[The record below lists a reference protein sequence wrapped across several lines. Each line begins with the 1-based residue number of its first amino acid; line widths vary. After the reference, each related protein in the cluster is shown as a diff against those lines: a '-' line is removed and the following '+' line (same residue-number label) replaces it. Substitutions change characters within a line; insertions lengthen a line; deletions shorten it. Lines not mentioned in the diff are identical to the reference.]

1 MRNST
6 KFQRILTFGIS
17 RQETTLF
24 QEVLKDL
31 QFIYDGINPEK
42 LPSDLKCLII
52 ENNSDSLEFLDH
64 LFKSDKQ
71 NIGSLPVIIIGNNNN
86 GEIISNEFLPDREI
100 EFIQR
105 PYDIE
110 KLKTLLYQKVQ
121 HSNLQQNLNLAHQ
134 EVLFLQ
140 KKLNENEHRLK
151 ILSATVNEPIVF
163 VNGDIQIKFWN
174 KEAENIFGFSKFEVV
189 SEDFLQCIVA
199 PQSIQLVQGIFEAA
213 SQPDSKVFSTQ
224 QTFFVRNK
232 LGVVFET
239 EATISVHSLGKGLN
253 NFVFVFHD
261 VQKVKKL
268 EREIARNNELHEENK
283 ILREFIHTV
292 SHDLRTPM
300 NAILGIAKTLLK
312 YNSANLTDKQ
322 REGLDIIYQCGSELM
337 NLIRDLL
344 DLVRMERGKLE
355 LNNEYFDVDK
365 MLSLQKTQVLHL
377 LGDKQI
383 KFTIKKSH
391 SIPPI
396 LIGDYRKIGQVLTN
410 LLTNA
415 VKYTE
420 KGKIILSTHIIDNKI
435 FFEISDTGYGISED
449 KLKVITNKFE
459 QVNSA
464 YTVNGIGLGLHISS
478 KLIQMLK
485 GEISFESEP
494 GKGTVVRF
502 YITLP
507 EENKMSTSQ
516 VLKTYENKG
525 DYIIYNY
532 KTGKNLFLVID
543 DSEKNEFIYSLIG
556 ETKEYGI
563 ILAKNGKTGL
573 KALTDFKPDVV
584 LLKLEIPE
592 IHGTFLIKEIQE
604 INPHTPIFVITDY
617 EDLPISLPSE
627 VIVLLQPITIE
638 NIMESISKVRLSSTA
653 KIHHYKICFVYEELS
668 RFEKEQANK
677 TNKIFMQNRNT
688 LLSFIQLNR
697 LKIDYLVFEQA
708 YGQNNTELIFKM
720 IDDGCIGF
728 FKEIIILQDSQPMK
742 YLKQKIENC
751 SNVRL
756 MSTADFKIEDF
767 S

>member
-1 MRNST
+1 MRNSP
-6 KFQRILTFGIS
+6 KFQRVLTFGIS

-24 QEVLKDL
+24 QEALIDL
-31 QFIYDGINPEK
+31 QFVDGGINPEK
-42 LPSDLKCLII
+42 LPSGLRCLII
-52 ENNSDSLEFLDH
+52 ENNTDSFEFLNN
-64 LFKSDKQ
+64 LYKSDKQ
-71 NIGSLPVIIIGNNNN
+71 NFGSLPVIIIGKNNR
-86 GEIISNEFLPDREI
+86 GDIINKESFTGREI

-110 KLKTLLYQKVQ
+110 KLKALLYQKVR
-121 HSNLQQNLNLAHQ
+121 HSNLLHNLNLAHQ

-140 KKLNENEHRLK
+140 RKLNENEHRLK

-163 VNGDIQIKFWN
+163 VDSNLQIKFWN

-189 SEDFLQCIVA
+189 SEDFLQCIIA
-199 PQSIQLVQGIFEAA
+199 PQSIQLVQGIFQTV
-213 SQPDSKVFSTQ
+213 SQPGSKVLSAQ

-239 EATISVHSLGKGLN
+239 DATISVHSLGKGLN

-300 NAILGIAKTLLK
+300 NAILGIAKTLVK

-383 KFTIKKSH
+383 KFAIKKSH

-420 KGKIILSTHIIDNKI
+420 KGKIILSTHIIDNKF

-478 KLIQMLK
+478 KLILMMN
-485 GEISFESEP
+485 GEISFESKP

-502 YITLP
+502 YIFLP
-507 EENKMSTSQ
+507 EENKMSISQ
-516 VLKTYENKG
+516 VLKTYENKD
-525 DYIIYNY
+525 DYKIYNY
-532 KTGKNLFLVID
+532 VTGKKLFLVID

-556 ETKEYGI
+556 DTKEYAV

-573 KALTDFKPDVV
+573 KALSDFYPDVV

-592 IHGTFLIKEIQE
+592 IHGTFLIKEIQD

-617 EDLPISLPSE
+617 ENLPISLPPE

-638 NIMESISKVRLSSTA
+638 NIMEIISTRRLSSTA
-653 KIHHYKICFVYEELS
+653 KIHYKICIIYEELS
-668 RFEKEQANK
+668 RFEKIQANK
-677 TNKIFMQNRNT
+677 TNKIFIQNRNT

-708 YGQNNTELIFKM
+708 YGQNNTELIFKL
-720 IDDGCIGF
+720 IDDGCLEL

-751 SNVRL
+751 DNVRL
-756 MSTADFKIEDF
+756 ITTTDFKIEDF
-767 S
+767 T